1 MHNTRKINKDLYYI
15 GCSDRRLQ
23 LFESAYP
30 IPNGVSYNS
39 YLLTD
44 DKTALFDTVDKH
56 CAEQFLENLAYALN
70 GKDLDYLI
78 VQHMEPDHASL
89 IKRITELYPD
99 VKILCTAKAKDM
111 INQFFEF
118 DTEKY
123 VNVVKEGDTLNT
135 GRHELTFI
143 TAPMVHW
150 PEVMVTYDKTDKALF
165 SADAFGAFGAING
178 NLYDD
183 EINLSE
189 TYINESRRY
198 YSNIVGKYGAQVMM
212 LLNKASGVEINT
224 IYPLHGLILRTHI
237 GDFIELYKK
246 WATYTPEEKGV
257 VIAFS
262 SVYGGTENAIDILAN
277 KLAQKG
283 VKNIK
288 LFDVSF
294 THPSYVLAEMF
305 KYSNAVIATTT
316 YNMGIFESMETFLN
330 ILVAHNL
337 KNRKFSIIQNG
348 SWAPACGNLIRLK
361 LGELKNSEIIGE
373 DICIKSTLKEEQLN
387 KIEELA
393 TTIANE
399 VLV

>member
-1 MHNTRKINKDLYYI
+1 M
-15 GCSDRRLQ
+15 
-23 LFESAYP
+23 
-30 IPNGVSYNS
+30 
-39 YLLTD
+39 
-44 DKTALFDTVDKH
+44 
-56 CAEQFLENLAYALN
+56 
-70 GKDLDYLI
+70 
-78 VQHMEPDHASL
+78 
-89 IKRITELYPD
+89 
-99 VKILCTAKAKDM
+99 
-111 INQFFEF
+111 
-118 DTEKY
+118 
-123 VNVVKEGDTLNT
+123 
-135 GRHELTFI
+135 
-143 TAPMVHW
+143 
-150 PEVMVTYDKTDKALF
+150 
-165 SADAFGAFGAING
+165 
-178 NLYDD
+178 
-183 EINLSE
+183 
-189 TYINESRRY
+189 
-198 YSNIVGKYGAQVMM
+198 
-212 LLNKASGVEINT
+212 
-224 IYPLHGLILRTHI
+224 
-237 GDFIELYKK
+237 YKK

-262 SVYGGTENAIDILAN
+262 SVYGGTENAIDILVN

-316 YNMGIFESMETFLN
+316 YNMRIFESMETFLN

-337 KNRKFSIIQNG
+337 QNRKFSIIQNG